1 VKKIFLIIALIIT
14 SILRG
19 TAQKKENLITKNF
32 KFENGIYA
40 TFSDW
45 QRNKPTYRWDSIETT
60 FAVNPVTFLMQMEAL
75 RFKKTGKIAA
85 IDSIWGVVVDGIPYV
100 RLPKKEI
107 TKPTTCFA
115 GFVLRGSIC
124 YFQYETSVQ
133 TQVPITAY
141 IPETGEAF
149 MTRNVSNKT
158 PIIKEKLMRY
168 ETGEIIDLNLSNFKQ
183 LIADDKDLLT
193 TVNDLK
199 PNEIK
204 EKLFKCILIY
214 NDRNPVFLK

>member
-1 VKKIFLIIALIIT
+1 MLTITLILAF
-14 SILRG
+14 ILRG
-19 TAQKKENLITKNF
+19 PAQTREKLITKNF

-60 FAVNPVTFLMQMEAL
+60 FAVNPVTFLMQMEVL
-75 RFKKTGKIAA
+75 RVKKTGKIAEV
-85 IDSIWGVVVDGIPYV
+85 DSIWGVVVDGIPYV

-158 PIIKEKLMRY
+158 PVIKEKLMNY
-168 ETGEIIDLNLSNFKQ
+168 ETGEIIDLTLNNFKK
-183 LIADDKDLLT
+183 LITNDKDLLT

>member
-1 VKKIFLIIALIIT
+1 MKKTLLIIALISA

-19 TAQKKENLITKNF
+19 LAQKKENIVTKNF

-40 TFSDW
+40 SFSDW

-75 RFKKTGKIAA
+75 RFKKTGKMAE

-100 RLPKKEI
+100 RLPRHEI
-107 TKPTTCFA
+107 AKPTTCFA
-115 GFVLRGSIC
+115 GFILRGAIC

-141 IPETGEAF
+141 IPETGEPYI
-149 MTRNVSNKT
+149 TRNVSNKT
-158 PIIKEKLMRY
+158 PIIREKLMDY
-168 ETGEIIDLNLSNFKQ
+168 KTGTIIDLTLNNFKQ
-183 LIADDKDLLT
+183 LITDDKDLLV
-193 TVNDLK
+193 TVNELK

>member
-1 VKKIFLIIALIIT
+1 VKKIFLIIALILT

-19 TAQKKENLITKNF
+19 AAQKKESLITKNF

-40 TFSDW
+40 SFSDW

-75 RFKKTGKIAA
+75 RFKKTGRTAA

-149 MTRNVSNKT
+149 MTRNVSNKM

-168 ETGEIIDLNLSNFKQ
+168 ETGEIIDLNLNNFKQ

>member
-1 VKKIFLIIALIIT
+1 MKKIILIMTLFSAF
-14 SILRG
+14 ILRG
-19 TAQKKENLITKNF
+19 SSQTRDKIITKNF

-40 TFSDW
+40 TFADW
-45 QRNKPTYRWDSIETT
+45 QRNKPTYQWDSIETT
-60 FAVNPVTFLMQMEAL
+60 FAVNPTTFLMQMEAL
-75 RFKKTGKIAA
+75 RVKKTAKLVD
-85 IDSIWGVVVDGIPYV
+85 IDSVWGVVVDGIPYM

-107 TKPTTCFA
+107 SKPTACFA

-124 YFQYETSVQ
+124 YFQYETLVQ
-133 TQVPITAY
+133 TKVPITAY

-158 PIIKEKLMRY
+158 PIVKEKLMRY
-168 ETGEIIDLNLSNFKQ
+168 ETGEIMDLTLNNFKQ

-193 TVNDLK
+193 TVNELK

>member
-1 VKKIFLIIALIIT
+1 LKNLILIIALIIA

-19 TAQKKENLITKNF
+19 VSQTRDKLITKNF
-32 KFENGIYA
+32 KFENGIY
-40 TFSDW
+40 
-45 QRNKPTYRWDSIETT
+45 
-60 FAVNPVTFLMQMEAL
+60 AVNPVTFLMQMEAL
-75 RFKKTGKIAA
+75 RFKKTGKTAP

-100 RLPKKEI
+100 RLPRNEI
-107 TKPTTCFA
+107 AKPTTCFA
-115 GFVLRGSIC
+115 GFILRGGIC

-141 IPETGEAF
+141 IPETGTAY
-149 MTRNVSNKT
+149 MTKKVSNKT
-158 PIIKEKLMRY
+158 PIIKEKLMDY
-168 ETGEIIDLNLSNFKQ
+168 KTGQIVDLTLNNFKQ
-183 LIADDKDLLT
+183 LITGDKDLLV
-193 TVNDLK
+193 TVNELK

>member
-1 VKKIFLIIALIIT
+1 MKHLLLIITLILT

-19 TAQKKENLITKNF
+19 SSQTRDRLITKNF
-32 KFENGIYA
+32 QFENGIYA

-45 QRNKPTYRWDSIETT
+45 QHNKPTYRWDSIETT
-60 FAVNPVTFLMQMEAL
+60 FAVNPTTFLMQMEAL
-75 RFKKTGKIAA
+75 RVKKSAKTVE
-85 IDSIWGVVVDGIPYV
+85 IDSIWGVVVDGIPYM
-100 RLPKKEI
+100 RLPRKEI
-107 TKPTTCFA
+107 SKPTACFA
-115 GFVLRGSIC
+115 GFVLRGAIC

-133 TQVPITAY
+133 TKVPITAY

-158 PIIKEKLMRY
+158 PVVKEKLMRY
-168 ETGEIIDLNLSNFKQ
+168 ETGEIMELNLNNFKT
-183 LIADDKDLLT
+183 LIADDTDLLT
-193 TVNDLK
+193 TVNGLK

-214 NDRNPVFLK
+214 NDRNPVFVK

>member
-1 VKKIFLIIALIIT
+1 MKKILLIIALISA

-19 TAQKKENLITKNF
+19 LAQKKEAIVTKNF

-40 TFSDW
+40 SFSDW

-75 RFKKTGKIAA
+75 RFKKTGKTAA

-100 RLPKKEI
+100 RLPRHEI
-107 TKPTTCFA
+107 AKPTTCFA
-115 GFVLRGSIC
+115 GFILRGAIC

-141 IPETGEAF
+141 IPETGEPYI
-149 MTRNVSNKT
+149 TRNVSNKT
-158 PIIKEKLMRY
+158 PIIREKLMDY
-168 ETGEIIDLNLSNFKQ
+168 KTGTIIDLTLNNFKK
-183 LIADDKDLLT
+183 LITDDKDLLV
-193 TVNDLK
+193 TVNELK

-204 EKLFKCILIY
+204 EKLFKCILISMIEI
-214 NDRNPVFLK
+214 PFF

>member
-1 VKKIFLIIALIIT
+1 VKHLSLIIALILT
-14 SILRG
+14 SALRG
-19 TAQKKENLITKNF
+19 NAQKKEDIITKNF

-40 TFSDW
+40 RFSDF

-75 RFKKTGKIAA
+75 RFKKNLKMVE
-85 IDSIWGVVVDGIPYV
+85 IDSIWGVVVDGIPYI

-107 TKPTTCFA
+107 TKPTACFA
-115 GFVLRGSIC
+115 GFVLRGAIC

-158 PIIKEKLMRY
+158 PIVKEKLMRY
-168 ETGEIIDLNLSNFKQ
+168 ETGEIVDLTLNNFKKC
-183 LIADDKDLLT
+183 IADDKDLLV
-193 TVNDLK
+193 TVNELK
-199 PNEIK
+199 PNEVK
-204 EKLFKCILIY
+204 DKLFKCILIY